1 MTSSLSAS
9 KVQVRALEARDRAQ
23 WDVLWA
29 GYLAFY
35 EHALP
40 AEITDYLWRQLLDP
54 SAQPYGFV
62 AVDGSTGQLVGFV
75 HYHFHL
81 STWSVA
87 GYCYLEDL
95 FVSPSA
101 RGRGAGRALIDA
113 VYRAADARGATR
125 VYWHT
130 QATNTDA
137 RALYDKVAELTE
149 FVQYRRPGT

>member
-1 MTSSLSAS
+1 MTS
-9 KVQVRALEARDRAQ
+9 KVQVRPLEAGDRTQ

-35 EHALP
+35 EHDLPREITERVWRKLIDP
-40 AEITDYLWRQLLDP
+40 AE
-54 SAQPYGFV
+54 QPYGL
-62 AVDGSTGQLVGFV
+62 AALDGGNLVGFV

-81 STWSVA
+81 STWSVN

-95 FVSPSA
+95 FVAAAA
-101 RGRGAGRALIDA
+101 RGKGAGRALIEA
-113 VYRAADARGATR
+113 VYRAADERGATR

-130 QATNTDA
+130 QNSNTQA
-137 RALYDKVAELTE
+137 RELYDKVAELTP